1 MHQLLDDYLCKKY
14 PKIFVERNLS
24 PQESCMHWGLAVGNG
39 WFFLL
44 NTLCHDIQ
52 SHIDSHNDCVR
63 KGYDWAVKAGE
74 IPQFVAL
81 QVKEKFSGLRFY
93 YKGGDEKI
101 AGMVSHAEDLSYSIC
116 EECGQMNEEVG
127 RNTKGWIQTSCKR
140 HARNSIDFRTNVNAR
155 KDELAEI
162 WRKVRQD
169 EKEAAEKAEKEFAKE
184 RGDKNAYQLMFGDE
198 TKV

>member
-14 PKIFVERNLS
+14 PKIFIERNLS

-39 WFFLL
+39 WFSLL
-44 NTLCHDIQ
+44 DTLCHDIQ
-52 SHIDSHNDCVR
+52 SHTDSHNDCVR

-93 YKGGDEKI
+93 HSGGDEKI
-101 AGMVSHAEDLSYSIC
+101 AGMVSFAEDLSYSIC
-116 EECGQMNEEVG
+116 EECGYMNEEVG
-127 RNTKGWIQTSCKR
+127 RNKKGWIQTSCKR
-140 HARNSIDFRTNVNAR
+140 HARNSKDFAPNG
-155 KDELAEI
+155 KPELAEI

-169 EKEAAEKAEKEFAKE
+169 EKEAAEKAEKEFTKE
-184 RGDKNAYQLMFGDE
+184 RGDRNAIQLMFDKTPE
-198 TKV
+198 V